1 MTGTLHHGSMRAA
14 AFGTWTDAPAGAL
27 LRPETL
33 QWRAAHEGTF
43 GFVAPNIS
51 PPAVTLGA
59 VGAVGAAAG
68 SRPRRKRSGALGK
81 RLLSWRQRFSRPRR
95 QAFAPSTANQGS
107 NGAKTAALVLQE
119 QWRRVQPKA
128 EPDEFRVTIRVFP
141 LLLAQGLWSIFVVCV
156 HLVTGF
162 RWTNSS
168 IIHPLLVGVLG
179 LLLAFRTNQAYERHW
194 SCGKA
199 LADLQ
204 KVLQSMLRYA
214 AHLSRD
220 DWEIYSCIV
229 RHLIAFPI
237 ALKQHL
243 KRSRD
248 PEEYM
253 RVLEYTEIDDLV
265 RTGRPHTLILSSLSM
280 LIRPLRHRDDG
291 EGKSLALWTQMD
303 NCITQLQ
310 AISCNLDLIV
320 QLPLPASYT
329 VHTSRFIR
337 LWIGTLPF
345 VLLGFIRPV
354 LVPIIVLLIA
364 WALYSTEELA
374 QIMEEPFGD
383 EIAGKP
389 ETIKL
394 DVFCRRI
401 IFALKQQVWVQETL
415 DSRVNARS
423 WVITPEDLPKV
434 RQLEKEEAF
443 NKKNAWDVD

>member
-1 MTGTLHHGSMRAA
+1 
-14 AFGTWTDAPAGAL
+14 
-27 LRPETL
+27 
-33 QWRAAHEGTF
+33 
-43 GFVAPNIS
+43 
-51 PPAVTLGA
+51 
-59 VGAVGAAAG
+59 
-68 SRPRRKRSGALGK
+68 
-81 RLLSWRQRFSRPRR
+81 
-95 QAFAPSTANQGS
+95 
-107 NGAKTAALVLQE
+107 
-119 QWRRVQPKA
+119 
-128 EPDEFRVTIRVFP
+128 
-141 LLLAQGLWSIFVVCV
+141 
-156 HLVTGF
+156 
-162 RWTNSS
+162 
-168 IIHPLLVGVLG
+168 
-179 LLLAFRTNQAYERHW
+179 
-194 SCGKA
+194 
-199 LADLQ
+199 
-204 KVLQSMLRYA
+204 MLRYA

>member
-1 MTGTLHHGSMRAA
+1 MDSSPSVSSAVCLGSSS
-14 AFGTWTDAPAGAL
+14 PSKN
-27 LRPETL
+27 L
-33 QWRAAHEGTF
+33 QCL
-43 GFVAPNIS
+43 GFS
-51 PPAVTLGA
+51 FSSY
-59 VGAVGAAAG
+59 GAAN
-68 SRPRRKRSGALGK
+68 LD
-81 RLLSWRQRFSRPRR
+81 FS
-95 QAFAPSTANQGS
+95 
-107 NGAKTAALVLQE
+107 TAAL
-119 QWRRVQPKA
+119 
-128 EPDEFRVTIRVFP
+128 DFT
-141 LLLAQGLWSIFVVCV
+141 S
-156 HLVTGF
+156 
-162 RWTNSS
+162 
-168 IIHPLLVGVLG
+168 LG
-179 LLLAFRTNQAYERHW
+179 LAPSAKSAIRLGFPSSSGA
-194 SCGKA
+194 
-199 LADLQ
+199 
-204 KVLQSMLRYA
+204 V
-214 AHLSRD
+214 SR
-220 DWEIYSCIV
+220 
-229 RHLIAFPI
+229 
-237 ALKQHL
+237 
-243 KRSRD
+243 
-248 PEEYM
+248 
-253 RVLEYTEIDDLV
+253 YTEIDDLV

>member
-1 MTGTLHHGSMRAA
+1 M
-14 AFGTWTDAPAGAL
+14 
-27 LRPETL
+27 
-33 QWRAAHEGTF
+33 
-43 GFVAPNIS
+43 FVAC
-51 PPAVTLGA
+51 
-59 VGAVGAAAG
+59 
-68 SRPRRKRSGALGK
+68 
-81 RLLSWRQRFSRPRR
+81 LS
-95 QAFAPSTANQGS
+95 
-107 NGAKTAALVLQE
+107 L
-119 QWRRVQPKA
+119 RV
-128 EPDEFRVTIRVFP
+128 
-141 LLLAQGLWSIFVVCV
+141 WSCFVVGL
-156 HLVTGF
+156 HLVTGW
-162 RWTNSS
+162 RLSNPS

-199 LADLQ
+199 LAELQ
-204 KVLQSMLRYA
+204 KVLQTMLRYA

-253 RVLEYTEIDDLV
+253 KVLEYAEVDDV
-265 RTGRPHTLILSSLSM
+265 CRTGRPHTLLLSSLAM
-280 LIRPLRHRDDG
+280 LIRPLRNRDDG
-291 EGKSLALWTQMD
+291 LGKSLALWSQMD
-303 NCITQLQ
+303 ACITQLQ
-310 AISCNLDLIV
+310 TISCNLDLVV

-337 LWIGTLPF
+337 LWMGTLPF
-345 VLLGFIRPV
+345 VLLGFMRPI
-354 LVPIIVLLIA
+354 LVTPTVLLIA

-383 EIAGKP
+383 DAAGKP

-401 IFALKQQVWVQETL
+401 IYALKQQVWVQETL
-415 DSRVNARS
+415 DSRVNARN
-423 WVITPEDLPKV
+423 WVVTPEDLPTV
-434 RQLEKEEAF
+434 STLQKEEPF
-443 NKKNAWDVD
+443 NLKEALDIDDVDDHH

>member
-1 MTGTLHHGSMRAA
+1 MTEPSS
-14 AFGTWTDAPAGAL
+14 AP
-27 LRPETL
+27 
-33 QWRAAHEGTF
+33 
-43 GFVAPNIS
+43 
-51 PPAVTLGA
+51 
-59 VGAVGAAAG
+59 
-68 SRPRRKRSGALGK
+68 
-81 RLLSWRQRFSRPRR
+81 
-95 QAFAPSTANQGS
+95 GS
-107 NGAKTAALVLQE
+107 NGAKTAALVLQDRRRREPSVSAPACSVLPGGGWE

-128 EPDEFRVTIRVFP
+128 EPDEFRVTIRVIP
-141 LLLAQGLWSIFVVCV
+141 LLLAQGLWSVFVVCM
-156 HLVTGF
+156 HLVTG
-162 RWTNSS
+162 WKLHNSS

-194 SCGKA
+194 SCGKT
-199 LADLQ
+199 LAELQ
-204 KVLQSMLRYA
+204 KVLQTMLRYA

-253 RVLEYTEIDDLV
+253 RILEYTEIEDVV

-291 EGKSLALWTQMD
+291 EGKSLALWSQMD

-310 AISCNLDLIV
+310 TISCNLDLVV

-345 VLLGFIRPV
+345 VLLGFIKPV
-354 LVPIIVLLIA
+354 LVPVIVLLVA

-383 EIAGKP
+383 ETAGGAVKGGG
-389 ETIKL
+389 
-394 DVFCRRI
+394 
-401 IFALKQQVWVQETL
+401 
-415 DSRVNARS
+415 S
-423 WVITPEDLPKV
+423 PEDWGAMGRKAGAKGWEDGRTNVPMPP
-434 RQLEKEEAF
+434 
-443 NKKNAWDVD
+443 